1 MQETPSLSG
10 SLNTLD
16 ELGSHY
22 KSIDGLFDEM
32 CVNDNQIRPYWE
44 YLIQSLKTLGKRELE
59 LRLQEAHRLLR
70 DNGVTY
76 NVFGDP
82 QGRDRTWQLDPIPLL
97 ISSEEWATIERGLI
111 QRAELMN
118 LLVADL
124 YGPRRTIQNSL
135 LPIEFI
141 ANFPGFLRPCHGI
154 NFPKHHHLLLYAVD
168 LIRSPDGRFWA
179 IADRTQAPA
188 GAGYALENRLV
199 MSRILPRLFRDSHVH
214 RLALFF
220 RTLRTTLAELSGHQD
235 HRIVLLS
242 SGPEDETYFEH
253 AYLAKYL
260 GYTLVQGADLTVREG
275 KVRLKTLDGLQPVD
289 VILRRVD
296 DLLCD
301 PLELDPNSYSGVA
314 GLTQAVRMRN
324 VVIANPLGMG
334 VLENPGWLAFIN
346 PLAQYFLGEELLIPS
361 PTAWWCGQPLAC
373 DHVLT
378 HLDKLVIKSIQ
389 PGKTAIHGQFLNE
402 HQREQLR
409 KQIRAKP
416 QWFVGIEEPPRS
428 TAPIFIA
435 GHLEPRQV
443 ILRSFLVSCHN
454 HYQVMPGGLTRVSAN
469 SDSLYAVD
477 QSENL
482 TKDTWVLA
490 SEPVAQ
496 LTLLPSVQPIIR
508 FEGQRE
514 LPSRVAEN
522 LFWLGR
528 YAERTEGTIR
538 LLRTVSFYLS
548 EPYDFQTPQH
558 DACLQTL
565 LRAVTYLTQT
575 YPGFVGDGA
584 EVALAMPEKEL
595 LSVFLD
601 KNRFGSLSSTLQS
614 LLNAARSV
622 RDRIS
627 LDLWHVISD
636 IDEQLQSLQQ
646 STSLRIDDLLDELDN
661 LIHALAAFAGFSIE
675 NITHE
680 MGWHFLLIG
689 RRLERATQSTYLLQ
703 ALLTHVIADDAVLL
717 EYLLVITDSLLTY
730 RRRYRSQVQVNA
742 VLELVLQ
749 SESNPRSVGYQLESL
764 QRHIKELPRHDV
776 PYHSAEERLILE
788 ALTQL
793 RLADVDQLASVSDNY
808 LRPALNQLLLKL
820 GQSLASLSNALS
832 NSYFSHAEQPRQLV
846 RFGTEVEI

>member
-1 MQETPSLSG
+1 MQETHSLSG

-16 ELGSHY
+16 KLGCHY
-22 KSIDGLFDEM
+22 KGIDGLFDEM
-32 CVNDNQIRPYWE
+32 SVKDNQIRPHWE
-44 YLIQSLKTLGKRELE
+44 YLIQSLKTLGTRELE
-59 LRLQEAHRLLR
+59 LRVQEAQRLLR

-82 QGRDRTWQLDPIPLL
+82 QKRDRTWQLDPIPLL
-97 ISSEEWATIERGLI
+97 ISSEEWATIERGLA

-118 LLVADL
+118 LLAADL
-124 YGPRRTIQNSL
+124 YGPRQTLQQGL
-135 LPIEFI
+135 LPLELV
-141 ANFPGFLRPCHGI
+141 ANYPGFLRPCHGI
-154 NFPKHHHLLLYAVD
+154 NFSKHHHLLLYAVD
-168 LIRSPDGRFWA
+168 LIRSPDGCFWA

-199 MSRILPRLFRDSHVH
+199 MSRILPSLFRDSHVH

-220 RTLRTTLAELSGHQD
+220 RTLRTTLAQLSGNQD

-275 KVRLKTLDGLQPVD
+275 KVRLRTLDGLQPVD

-301 PLELDPNSYSGVA
+301 PLELEPNSCLGVA
-314 GLTQAVRMRN
+314 GLMQAVRMRN
-324 VVIANPLGMG
+324 VAMANPLGIG
-334 VLENPGWLAFIN
+334 VLENPGLLAFIN
-346 PLAQYFLGEELLIPS
+346 PLARYFLGEDLLIPS
-361 PTAWWCGQPLAC
+361 PTTWWCGQTQAC
-373 DHVLT
+373 DYVLT
-378 HLDKLVIKSIQ
+378 HLEKLVIKSIQ
-389 PGKTAIHGQFLNE
+389 PGKVAIHGQFLNE

-409 KQIRAKP
+409 QQIRAKP

-428 TAPIFIA
+428 TAPIFTA

-443 ILRSFLVSCHN
+443 ILRSFLVSCDN

-469 SDSLYAVD
+469 SDSLYTVG

-490 SEPVAQ
+490 AEPVVQ
-496 LTLLPSVQPIIR
+496 LTLLPTVQPIVR

-528 YAERTEGTIR
+528 YAERAEGTIR

-548 EPYDFQTPQH
+548 EFYDFKTPQH

-565 LRAVTYLTQT
+565 LKAVTYLTQT
-575 YPGFVGDGA
+575 YPGFVGEGA

-646 STSLRIDDLLDELDN
+646 STGLRIDDLLDELDN

-703 ALLTHVIADDAVLL
+703 ALLTVAIADDSVLL

-730 RRRYRSQVQVNA
+730 RRRYRSQAQVNA
-742 VLELVLQ
+742 ALELVLQ
-749 SESNPRSVGYQLESL
+749 SESNPRSIGYQLESL
-764 QRHIKELPRHDV
+764 HRHIRELPRHDV

-793 RLADVDQLASVSDNY
+793 RLADVDQLAQVGDNY
-808 LRPALNQLLLKL
+808 LRPTLNRLLLKI
-820 GQSLASLSNALS
+820 GQNLADLSNALT
-832 NSYFSHAEQPRQLV
+832 NSYFSHAEQPHQLV
-846 RFGTEVEI
+846 RLGTEVEI

>member
-1 MQETPSLSG
+1 MQETHALSG

-22 KSIDGLFDEM
+22 KCIGGLFDEM
-32 CVNDNQIRPYWE
+32 CVNNNQIRPHWE
-44 YLIQSLKTLGKRELE
+44 YLIQSLKTLGTRELE

-70 DNGVTY
+70 NNGVTY

-97 ISSEEWATIERGLI
+97 ISSEEWATVERGLI

-118 LLVADL
+118 LLIADL
-124 YGPRRTIQNSL
+124 YGPRQTLQKGL
-135 LPIEFI
+135 LPIELI
-141 ANFPGFLRPCHGI
+141 ANYPGFLRPCHGI
-154 NFPKHHHLLLYAVD
+154 NFSKHHHLLLYAVD
-168 LIRSPDGRFWA
+168 LIRSPEGRFWA

-199 MSRILPRLFRDSHVH
+199 MSRILPGLFRDSHVH

-220 RTLRTTLAELSGHQD
+220 RTLRTTLAQLSGHQD

-242 SGPEDETYFEH
+242 SGPEHGTYFEH

-275 KVRLKTLDGLQPVD
+275 KVRLRTLDGLQPID

-301 PLELDPNSYSGVA
+301 PLELDPNSHLGVA
-314 GLTQAVRMRN
+314 GLTQAVRMGN
-324 VVIANPLGMG
+324 VVMANPLGIG
-334 VLENPGWLAFIN
+334 VLENPGLLAFIN
-346 PLAQYFLGEELLIPS
+346 PLAQYFLGEDLLIPS
-361 PTAWWCGQPLAC
+361 PITWWCGQRQAC
-373 DHVLT
+373 DYVLT

-389 PGKTAIHGQFLNE
+389 PGKTAIYGQFLSE
-402 HQREQLR
+402 SQRQQLR
-409 KQIRAKP
+409 EQIRARP
-416 QWFVGIEEPPRS
+416 QGFVGIEEPPRS
-428 TAPIFIA
+428 TAPIFIE
-435 GHLEPRQV
+435 GRLQPRPV
-443 ILRSFLVSCHN
+443 ILRSFLVSCDH
-454 HYQVMPGGLTRVSAN
+454 HYQVMPGGLTRVAADG
-469 SDSLYAVD
+469 DSFYTVG

-482 TKDTWVLA
+482 SKDTWVLA
-490 SEPVAQ
+490 SEPVVQ

-528 YAERTEGTIR
+528 YAERAEGTIR

-548 EPYDFQTPQH
+548 EPYDFPTPQQQ
-558 DACLQTL
+558 ACLQTL

-584 EVALAMPEKEL
+584 EAALAMPEKEL

-627 LDLWHVISD
+627 LDLWHVISN

-703 ALLTHVIADDAVLL
+703 ALLTHVIADDSVLL

-742 VLELVLQ
+742 VLELILQ

-764 QRHIKELPRHDV
+764 QRHIRELPRHDV

-793 RLADVDQLASVSDNY
+793 RLADVDQLAQVTNNY
-808 LRPALNQLLLKL
+808 LRPLLNQLLLKL
-820 GQSLASLSNALS
+820 GQNLADLSNALS
-832 NSYFSHAEQPRQLV
+832 NSYFSHAEQPHQLV